1 MMRSELR
8 CELRKALVVALLA
21 AAALAVSPTA
31 GAAVAPPSPT
41 VICANCDPSG
51 TGWTGC
57 TQTTASESG
66 GIPWLAHYRHYLVVS
81 YCKSAGTITSLDIAA
96 HGCDFDGAA
105 ACSAGSSWVTSGGVG
120 WGFASA
126 TGHAVYIGAL
136 AGVPFA
142 GTSVVN
148 VSIPV
153 G

>member
-1 MMRSELR
+1 MRTQLR
-8 CELRKALVVALLA
+8 RALFVAVVAALLA
-21 AAALAVSPTA
+21 VCSAA

-41 VICANCDPSG
+41 VVCAGCDPSG

-66 GIPWLAHYRHYLVVS
+66 GIPWLAYYRHYLVVS
-81 YCKSAGTITSLDIAA
+81 YCKRNGVITSLDIAA
-96 HGCDFDGAA
+96 HGCDFQGAA
-105 ACSAGSSWVTSGGVG
+105 ACSAGSSWITSGGVG

-126 TGHAVYIGAL
+126 TGHAIFIGGL

-142 GTSVVN
+142 GTSVVD